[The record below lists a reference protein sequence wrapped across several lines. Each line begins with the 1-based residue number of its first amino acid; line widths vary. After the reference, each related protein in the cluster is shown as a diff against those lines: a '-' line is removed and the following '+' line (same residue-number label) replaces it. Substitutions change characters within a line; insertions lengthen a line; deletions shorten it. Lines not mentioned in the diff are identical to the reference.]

1 MVVVVPIARQSNHE
15 SVRFS
20 VLLELMI
27 SIPFRV
33 LKNVNKDEKHLGVF
47 SMGIVI
53 VIPP

>member
-15 SVRFS
+15 SVKI
-20 VLLELMI
+20 LLFPE
-27 SIPFRV
+27 SEVFNPFRV